1 MTNNTFQTF
10 TLLGF
15 KSYLKDTA
23 VVYGFHPT
31 QFGEALVLRTPLG
44 ICGLAFTS
52 ALSRE
57 DCLKAITKGYTSA
70 RLIESPTQTQPLI
83 DAVLTDQPVSLLLHG
98 TPFQI
103 KVWQALL
110 TIPKGKVVSYH
121 DISKTIGMPQ
131 AYRAVANAIGK
142 NQISYLIPCHR
153 IVRKSGALGGYRWG
167 ALLKEQL
174 LKYEGIKGPTNFK
187 A

>member
-1 MTNNTFQTF
+1 MINHTLKTF
-10 TLLGF
+10 TPVEF
-15 KSYLKDTA
+15 KSYLKDNDIL
-23 VVYGFHPT
+23 YGFHPT
-31 QFGEALVLRTPLG
+31 QFGEALVLMTPLG
-44 ICGLAFTS
+44 ICGVAFTS
-52 ALSRE
+52 TLSRE
-57 DCLKAITKGYTSA
+57 DCLKAMTKGYTSA
-70 RLIESPTQTQPLI
+70 RLIEAPTQTQPLI
-83 DAVLTDQPVSLLLHG
+83 DAILKAQPVSLLLYG

-110 TIPKGKVVSYH
+110 TIPKGKVASYH